1 MGCVCELDFEVDGYV
16 SCSGCTFG
24 KRSGKASTGRVF
36 TDQSSAASCED
47 TFSSMVPSLF
57 LTAVVA
63 NTSEYI
69 SLVWSDSPTKGA
81 DFLHVGR
88 VDNNS
93 DEWDMIVDSAL
104 SPSEIKAGSLMVQIE
119 TSCGMREA
127 RGTRHAKMKNRHIA
141 VCTQFRHK
149 TTPVQTAKDVI
160 PRGTNLIK

>member
-1 MGCVCELDFEVDGYV
+1 MLHYAGVLSFPIAMPYH
-16 SCSGCTFG
+16 
-24 KRSGKASTGRVF
+24 
-36 TDQSSAASCED
+36 AASC
-47 TFSSMVPSLF
+47 L
-57 LTAVVA
+57 
-63 NTSEYI
+63 
-69 SLVWSDSPTKGA
+69 GA